1 MRKKVGDAETSQRLV
16 SALLPGCR
24 RQGISQTAGR
34 NPLAGCEIKLMSPN
48 EHFKVTGWSRTEPSI
63 SVITGLPISIGN
75 RSSEGVVYQVLFH
88 SCKYVP
94 VGLDLIRKRL
104 ESHHVEEGGTQR
116 GCVAEAWTI
125 SGEKKRK
132 VAGETD
138 RMAVFW
144 RPPGFGQP

>member
-48 EHFKVTGWSRTEPSI
+48 EQFKVTGWSRTEPSI
-63 SVITGLPISIGN
+63 SVITGLPISIRN

-88 SCKYVP
+88 SCKYVL

-104 ESHHVEEGGTQR
+104 ESHHIEVCGTKGVCGR
-116 GCVAEAWTI
+116 
-125 SGEKKRK
+125 SLDEKKRK

-138 RMAVFW
+138 RMAVLW
-144 RPPGFGQP
+144 RPPGFRQP